1 MNRRLATAMLSAVAT
16 SICAAALTVAAPAAA
31 QTAAQTAPRTLSW
44 QGSQNGVDT
53 TLTLRFDGAR
63 VAGSIDEAGT
73 SLPVSGTLQGRT
85 VQGNILNPQSGQ
97 PVIGLSALIAGDDLT
112 LSLRPAGSAQ
122 AMRFAMRRV
131 GAPAQAAATAGTAAT
146 ASAPPQAAGGTGAAD
161 GGRVDPAFVG
171 RWVSE
176 SQLNSPGGAGG
187 FASLSTVR
195 TLELTPDG
203 RVRQSVRSAGG
214 GGNWSYDGGGRV
226 EFSGRWQVRGGTEFW
241 AQPDGQAAFVRVG
254 VIRRAGDYLVTE
266 SSEGRVHWRR

>member
-1 MNRRLATAMLSAVAT
+1 MNRRLATAMLTAVAT
-16 SICAAALTVAAPAAA
+16 SICTAALTLAAPAAA
-31 QTAAQTAPRTLSW
+31 QTASRTLSW

-63 VAGSIDEAGT
+63 VAGSIDEAGA
-73 SLPVSGTLQGRT
+73 SLPISGTLQGRT

-97 PVIGLSALIAGDDLT
+97 PVIGLSAVIAGDDLT

-122 AMRFAMRRV
+122 ATSFAMRRV
-131 GAPAQAAATAGTAAT
+131 GAPTAANGTAVPGGS
-146 ASAPPQAAGGTGAAD
+146 ASAN

-195 TLELTPDG
+195 TLELTQDG

-266 SSEGRVHWRR
+266 SSEGRIHWRR